1 MGIFMN
7 NKRDDWILIFI
18 TSMFMFISAILPKI
32 SYAALPNQVNEQP
45 LPTLAPMINKVKDSV
60 VNVLASTSGGLSPE
74 DSIMED
80 NDQPGKGHENPSQGQ
95 KRRGQKPKS
104 FESFGSGVIV
114 NAKEGLIITNFHL
127 IDQTKSVTV
136 TLTDGRHFKA
146 KVVGTDPD
154 SDVAI
159 LKIKADNLV
168 QIPMGDSSAISAGDF
183 VIAIGNPYGLTQTV
197 TSGIVSAIERN
208 NLGIEGYEDFIQTDA
223 SINPGN
229 SGGALVNMKGELIGI
244 NTAILAPSGG
254 NVGIGFAIP
263 SNMALSLMQQIVK
276 FGNVARGMVG
286 IMIQNLTPEIAKALH
301 EPEAKGAVVTSISPN
316 SPAAQA
322 GILPGDII
330 LSINGKSIHSA
341 GQVQNTIGLYRAG
354 SKLKIQVLRDGTK
367 LSYKL
372 VSADPEAYKHQ
383 AELNDPFLHGLVMKD
398 FDAVLPGTG
407 HVRGVQVLNIS
418 ENSPAFQAGMR
429 PGDIITS
436 INNIP
441 STNLKDINKL
451 VDSKQEEVLV
461 NVFRGNGAIFMVLH
475 KVA

>member
-1 MGIFMN
+1 MNKFSYWIFTCAAS
-7 NKRDDWILIFI
+7 LSIFLAA
-18 TSMFMFISAILPKI
+18 FLPNIST
-32 SYAALPNQVNEQP
+32 AALPDQNNGQAYP
-45 LPTLAPMINKVKDSV
+45 SIAPMIANVKDSI
-60 VNVLASTSGGLSPE
+60 VNVLATTSGSNGPDESWISE
-74 DSIMED
+74 NE
-80 NDQPGKGHENPSQGQ
+80 QPGNETDNPTQGQ
-95 KRRGQKPKS
+95 KRRGQKPKN

-114 NAKEGLIITNFHL
+114 NAKEGLVITNFHL
-127 IDQTKSVTV
+127 IDQTRSVTI

-154 SDVAI
+154 SDIAI
-159 LKIKADNLV
+159 LKIKADKLV
-168 QIPMGDSSAISAGDF
+168 EIPIGDSSLAKVGDF
-183 VIAIGNPYGLTQTV
+183 VVAIGNPYGLTQTV
-197 TSGIVSAIERN
+197 TSGIVSAVERN

-244 NTAILAPSGG
+244 NTAILAPSGS
-254 NVGIGFAIP
+254 NIGIGFAIP
-263 SNMALSLMQQIVK
+263 SNMAVSLMQQIVK

-286 IMIQNLTPEIAKALH
+286 IMIQNLTPELANALH
-301 EPEAKGAVVTSISPN
+301 EPDAKGAVVTSVSPN
-316 SPAAQA
+316 SPAANT
-322 GILPGDII
+322 GILPGDVI
-330 LSINGKSIHSA
+330 LSINDKPIHSA

-354 SKLKIQVLRDGTK
+354 SKIKIQVLRDGTK

-383 AELNDPFLHGLVMKD
+383 TETNDPFLYGLVMKE
-398 FDAVLPGTG
+398 FDAVLPGIG
-407 HVRGVQVLNIS
+407 RLRGIQVLNIS

-436 INNIP
+436 INTIP
-441 STNLKDINKL
+441 STNFKDIKKL
-451 VDSKQEEVLV
+451 VDSKQSEILV